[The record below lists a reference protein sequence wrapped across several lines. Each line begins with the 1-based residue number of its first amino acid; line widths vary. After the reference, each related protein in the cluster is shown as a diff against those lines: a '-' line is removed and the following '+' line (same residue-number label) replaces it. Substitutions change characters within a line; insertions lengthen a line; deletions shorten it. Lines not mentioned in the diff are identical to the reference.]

1 MLWQRDLPPSAGG
14 SAPAPRF
21 TKWLS
26 GLWIENLGMGTR
38 FVLAASIIH
47 AELGRYL
54 VRARE
59 ARTIG

>member
-1 MLWQRDLPPSAGG
+1 
-14 SAPAPRF
+14 
-21 TKWLS
+21 
-26 GLWIENLGMGTR
+26 MGTR